1 MEFTLNGKLVTVDSD
16 PTRQLLSVLRVD
28 LGLTG
33 TKYGCGIGVCG
44 ACTVL
49 VDNQARRS
57 CLMTLGGVSGKEV
70 LTIEGLATP
79 AGLHVLQQ
87 AFVDEGALQ
96 CGFCTPG
103 MILRSLALLR
113 QQPHPTEAEVIV
125 FMEGNL
131 CRCGAHPRIVKA
143 ILNAAT
149 RRELTQ

>member
-1 MEFTLNGKLVTVDSD
+1 VTVDSD
-16 PTRQLLSVLRVD
+16 PERELLSVLRVD

-33 TKYGCGIGVCG
+33 TKYGCGIGACG

-57 CLMTLGGVSGKEV
+57 CHLTLADVNGKEV

-79 AGLHVLQQ
+79 DGLHPLQQ
-87 AFVDEGALQ
+87 AFVEEGALQ

-103 MILRSLALLR
+103 MILRSLALLH
-113 QQPHPTEAEVIV
+113 QQPNPTEAEVITALDR
-125 FMEGNL
+125 NL

-143 ILNAAT
+143 ILKAAIQM
-149 RRELTQ
+149 RSAP

>member
-1 MEFTLNGKLVTVDSD
+1 MEFTLNGNLVTVDSD
-16 PTRQLLSVLRVD
+16 PNRQLLSVLRVD

-33 TKYGCGIGVCG
+33 TKYGCGIARCG
-44 ACTVL
+44 TCTVL

-57 CLMTLGGVSGKEV
+57 CRMTLADVSGKEV

-79 AGLHVLQQ
+79 DALHPLQQ

-113 QQPHPTEAEVIV
+113 QQANPTEADVIA
-125 FMEGNL
+125 FMDRNL

-149 RRELTQ
+149 QMGPAQ

>member
-1 MEFTLNGKLVTVDSD
+1 MEFTLNGNLVKLDID
-16 PTRQLLSVLRVD
+16 PERQLLSVLRVD

-33 TKYGCGIGVCG
+33 TKCGCGIGACG

-49 VDNQARRS
+49 VDNAARRS
-57 CLMTLGGVSGKEV
+57 CLMTLAEVSGKEV

-79 AGLHVLQQ
+79 AGLHPLQQ

-113 QQPHPTEAEVIV
+113 QQPHPTEAEVIA
-125 FMEGNL
+125 FMDRNL
-131 CRCGAHPRIVKA
+131 CRCGAHPRIVAA

-149 RRELTQ
+149 QMGAAQ